1 MMNRSRI
8 LIVDDE
14 QAVRDVLAKVL
25 QPVGFDID
33 FAATGSEALVQVKIC
48 LPSLVILD
56 LKLPDLDGLEV
67 LKQLKTIDPRLPVII
82 LTGHES
88 LKTAVEAMKKGAF
101 HYLAKPFDNEELLVV
116 VHKALETSRVEQ
128 EVFELRYEAQ
138 RQHIFKKMIG
148 ESEAMRKVIKLIK
161 AVAETNA
168 TVLLTGESGTGKE
181 LIARSIHNAS
191 HRHDKR
197 FTPVDCASLPST
209 LIESELFG
217 AERGAFTGATKTR
230 MGKFEVTEG
239 GTIFLDEI
247 GNVSLEMQPKL
258 LRVLEER
265 TIEKLGGNH
274 PIEVDIRVI
283 AATNSDLE
291 EAVKKGTF
299 RKDLYH
305 RLQEFPIRIPALRER
320 REDILLLTE
329 HFIKEDN
336 GELNSQ
342 IKEVSMG
349 VKALMMAYSWPGNVR
364 ELKNVIK
371 RAMIMA
377 GGDTL
382 TAKSLPN
389 EIRICQSKWVP
400 LEENPFYIDSLSRL
414 PLKEAIQEV
423 TRRVEMVLIKKTL
436 QEVGGKMSEAAR
448 RLGVDDKTL
457 YNKRKE
463 YRLLD

>member
-1 MMNRSRI
+1 MNQSRI

-14 QAVRDVLAKVL
+14 KAVRDVLAKVL
-25 QPVGFDID
+25 RQAEFDID
-33 FAATGSEALVQVKIC
+33 FAVTGSQGVAQAKIC
-48 LPSLVILD
+48 LPDLVILD
-56 LKLPDLDGLEV
+56 LKLPDLEGMEV
-67 LKQLKTIDPRLPVII
+67 LKQLKTMEPRLPVII

-101 HYLAKPFDNEELLVV
+101 HYLAKPFDNEELLVIV
-116 VHKALETSRVEQ
+116 KKALEVSRVEQ
-128 EVFELRYEAQ
+128 EMLALRHEVE
-138 RQHIFKKMIG
+138 RQYVFKKMIG
-148 ESEAMRKVIKLIK
+148 DSEAIRKVIKLVK

-168 TVLLTGESGTGKE
+168 TVLLTGASGTGKE
-181 LIARSIHNAS
+181 LIARSIHHAS

-217 AERGAFTGATKTR
+217 AERGAFTGAGKTR

-265 TIEKLGGNH
+265 TVEKLGGNH
-274 PIEVDIRVI
+274 PIEVDVRVI
-283 AATNSDLE
+283 AATNIDLE

-299 RKDLYH
+299 RRDLYH
-305 RLQEFPIRIPALRER
+305 RLQEFPIPIPALRER
-320 REDILLLTE
+320 AEDILLLAE
-329 HFIKEDN
+329 HFIKEFN
-336 GELNSQ
+336 SELNLQ
-342 IKEVSMG
+342 IRGISMG

-364 ELKNVIK
+364 ELRNIIK

-377 GGDTL
+377 DSDIL
-382 TAKSLPN
+382 TTKSLPK
-389 EIRICQSKWVP
+389 EIRTCQSKLVS
-400 LEENPFYIDSLSRL
+400 LEENAFYLDSISRL
-414 PLKEAIQEV
+414 PLKEAVQEV
-423 TRRVEMVLIKKTL
+423 IRRVEIVLIKKVL
-436 QEVGGKMSEAAR
+436 QEAGGKMGDAAQ